1 MTEPTVQ
8 QKATL
13 WLALVFVL
21 GTALGAFLGYA
32 FAHRSYAAAT
42 PTQLTAEQRRTQK
55 REQLARDV
63 GLTAEQQ
70 NQVNAILDEAQSEY
84 KAIHAVSDPQVD
96 AARQKS
102 RDKIRL
108 ILSPGQ
114 KPKFE
119 EFIRKMDEER
129 KRQGQ

>member
-8 QKATL
+8 QKATF

-21 GTALGAFLGYA
+21 GTALGAVLGYA
-32 FAHRSYAAAT
+32 FAHRSYASTA
-42 PTQLTAEQRRTQK
+42 PTQLTSEQRRAQK
-55 REQLARDV
+55 REHLARDV
-63 GLTAEQQ
+63 NLTAEQQ
-70 NQVNAILDEAQSEY
+70 GQVNAILDQAQIEY

-108 ILSPGQ
+108 ILSHGTN
-114 KPKFE
+114 
-119 EFIRKMDEER
+119 
-129 KRQGQ
+129 

>member
-8 QKATL
+8 QKATF

-21 GTALGAFLGYA
+21 GTALGAVLGYA
-32 FAHRSYAAAT
+32 FAHRSYASTA
-42 PTQLTAEQRRTQK
+42 PTQLTSEQRRAQK

-63 GLTAEQQ
+63 NLTAEQQ
-70 NQVNAILDEAQSEY
+70 GQVNAILDQAQIEY

-96 AARQKS
+96 AVRQKT
-102 RDKIRL
+102 REKIRQ
-108 ILSPGQ
+108 ILAPDQ

-119 EFIRKMDEER
+119 EFIRRMDEER
-129 KRQGQ
+129 KRLGQ

>member
-1 MTEPTVQ
+1 MTAPTVQ

-21 GTALGAFLGYA
+21 GTALGAVLGYA
-32 FAHRSYAAAT
+32 FAHRSYAAA
-42 PTQLTAEQRRTQK
+42 PAQLTAEQRRAQK
-55 REQLARDV
+55 REQLTREV

-70 NQVNAILDEAQSEY
+70 KQVIAILDEAQAEY

-96 AARQKS
+96 AVRQRS
-102 RDKIRL
+102 RDKIRM
-108 ILSPGQ
+108 ILTADQ

-129 KRQGQ
+129 KRLGQ

>member
-8 QKATL
+8 QKATF

-21 GTALGAFLGYA
+21 GTALGAVLGYA
-32 FAHRSYAAAT
+32 FAHRSYASTA
-42 PTQLTAEQRRTQK
+42 PTQLTSEQRRAQK

-63 GLTAEQQ
+63 NLTAEQQ
-70 NQVNAILDEAQSEY
+70 GQVNAILDKAQIEY

-96 AARQKS
+96 AVRQKT
-102 RDKIRL
+102 REKIRQ
-108 ILSPGQ
+108 ILAPDQ

-119 EFIRKMDEER
+119 EFIRRMDEER
-129 KRQGQ
+129 KRLGQ

>member
-8 QKATL
+8 QKATF

-21 GTALGAFLGYA
+21 GTALGAVLGYA
-32 FAHRSYAAAT
+32 FAHHSYASTA
-42 PTQLTAEQRRTQK
+42 PTQLTSEQRRAQK

-63 GLTAEQQ
+63 NLTAEQQ
-70 NQVNAILDEAQSEY
+70 GQVNAILDQAQIEY

-96 AARQKS
+96 AVRQKS
-102 RDKIRL
+102 REKIRQ
-108 ILSPGQ
+108 ILAPDQ

-119 EFIRKMDEER
+119 EFIRRMDEER
-129 KRQGQ
+129 KRLGQ

>member
-1 MTEPTVQ
+1 MTAPTIQ

-13 WLALVFVL
+13 WLGLVFVL
-21 GTALGAFLGYA
+21 GTALGAVLGYA
-32 FAHRSYAAAT
+32 FAHRSYAATA
-42 PTQLTAEQRRTQK
+42 PTQLTAEQRRAQK
-55 REQLARDV
+55 REQLTREV

-70 NQVNAILDEAQSEY
+70 TQVVAILDEAQTEY

-96 AARQKS
+96 AVRQKS

-108 ILSPGQ
+108 ILTPDQ

-119 EFIRKMDEER
+119 QFIRKMDEER
-129 KRQGQ
+129 KRLGQ

>member
-13 WLALVFVL
+13 WLALVFAL

-32 FAHRSYAAAT
+32 FAHRSYASAA
-42 PTQLTAEQRRTQK
+42 PTQLTAEQRRAQK

-70 NQVNAILDEAQSEY
+70 RQLNAILDEAQSEY
-84 KAIHAVSDPQVD
+84 KAIHAVTDPQLD
-96 AARQKS
+96 AVRQKS

-108 ILSPGQ
+108 ILSPEQ

-119 EFIRKMDEER
+119 EIIRKMDEER
-129 KRQGQ
+129 KRLGQ

>member
-8 QKATL
+8 QKATF

-21 GTALGAFLGYA
+21 GTALGTVLGYA
-32 FAHRSYAAAT
+32 FAHRSYASTA
-42 PTQLTAEQRRTQK
+42 PTQLTSEQRRAQK

-63 GLTAEQQ
+63 NLTAEQQ
-70 NQVNAILDEAQSEY
+70 GQVNAILDQAQIEY

-96 AARQKS
+96 AVRQKT
-102 RDKIRL
+102 REKIRQ
-108 ILSPGQ
+108 ILAPDQ

-119 EFIRKMDEER
+119 EFIRRMDEER
-129 KRQGQ
+129 KRLGQ

>member
-1 MTEPTVQ
+1 MTQPTVQ
-8 QKATL
+8 QKATF

-21 GTALGAFLGYA
+21 GTALGAVLGYA
-32 FAHRSYAAAT
+32 FAHRSYAAA
-42 PTQLTAEQRRTQK
+42 PTQLTAEQRRAQK
-55 REQLARDV
+55 REQLAREV

-70 NQVNAILDEAQSEY
+70 TQVAAILDDAQTEY

-96 AARQKS
+96 AVRQKS

-108 ILSPGQ
+108 ILNPDQ

-119 EFIRKMDEER
+119 EFIRRMDEER
-129 KRQGQ
+129 KRLGQ